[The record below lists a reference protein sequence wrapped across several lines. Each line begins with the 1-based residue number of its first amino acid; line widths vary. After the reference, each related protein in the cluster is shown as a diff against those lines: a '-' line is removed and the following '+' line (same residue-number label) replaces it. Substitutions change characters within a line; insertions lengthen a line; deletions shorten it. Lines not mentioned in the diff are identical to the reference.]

1 MNWYAIYTT
10 PRAEKKTAE
19 RLSKSTTVEVFL
31 PQINEKR
38 VWSDRIKIVARPLFS
53 SYVFVR
59 TKDCHLRDFL
69 SVEGVVRVIYYD
81 KKPAILSD
89 KEIAQIRRFVELTE
103 NGIVEVGDTV
113 EILTGG
119 LKSVSGKVQR
129 IGKTHLYIYLEQLG
143 ASVCVRQENSKKVS
157 KQ

>member
-1 MNWYAIYTT
+1 M
-10 PRAEKKTAE
+10 
-19 RLSKSTTVEVFL
+19 
-31 PQINEKR
+31 
-38 VWSDRIKIVARPLFS
+38 WSDRIKIVARPLFS

-89 KEIAQIRRFVELTE
+89 KEIAQIRRFIELTE
-103 NGIVEVGDTV
+103 NGIIEVGDTV

-129 IGKTHLYIYLEQLG
+129 IEKTHLYIYLEQLG
-143 ASVCVRQENSKKVS
+143 ASVCVCVS
-157 KQ
+157 RE